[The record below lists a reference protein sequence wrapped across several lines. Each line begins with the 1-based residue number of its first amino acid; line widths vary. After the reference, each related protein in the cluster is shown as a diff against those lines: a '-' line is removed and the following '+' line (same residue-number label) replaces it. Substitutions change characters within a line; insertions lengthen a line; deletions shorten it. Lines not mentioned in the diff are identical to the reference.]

1 MEYSVEDV
9 SPVKK
14 KVTVKVEADEAAGA
28 VMATTAMYKTK
39 TDIKGFRKG
48 KVPLSVVESKFKK
61 QIYEEATTDLINVH
75 LNEILSELSL
85 RPLSGLEVDAGV
97 MEKEEPF
104 TYTFSF
110 EVMPAFELPPFE
122 GMEVEQE
129 KPEISEE
136 EVDSVIERVRENV
149 ATLENVDEDR
159 KAQDGD
165 VVLINFQG
173 YKDGEAMEGIKAEH
187 FELSLGAGQ
196 ALAEFEDIVK
206 KMKVGD
212 TLKEVVSFPADF
224 INEQMAGQDIEM
236 EVHLEF
242 IKKKVLPEIDDKL
255 AADAGGFG
263 SVEEMREAITKS
275 YMQTRSQLARSTA
288 QKKLLDDILKLVDF
302 DLPEGMVE
310 EQIAGKIK
318 EKERR
323 LESMGKRLEAEGQS
337 LDDLKAEFRPEAE
350 DLVKAQLILMKVAEA
365 ENMEVSPDEVEAYIQ
380 HTARESNEDYA
391 SLRAFYEQNNLMFA
405 VRDKLMADKA
415 MEHVYSRV
423 TVKEVAREVVE
434 AGE

>member
-14 KVTVKVEADEAAGA
+14 KVTVNVNAEEAAGA
-28 VMATTAMYKTK
+28 VTATTAMYKTK

-75 LNEILSELSL
+75 LNEILSELEL
-85 RPLSGLEVDAGV
+85 KPLSGLEVDAGV
-97 MEKEEPF
+97 MEKDEPF

-110 EVMPAFELPPFE
+110 EIMPEFELPPFE
-122 GMEVEQE
+122 GLEVEQE

-159 KAQDGD
+159 MAQDGD

-173 YKDGEAMEGIKAEH
+173 YQDGAPMEGIKAEH
-187 FELSLGAGQ
+187 FELALGAGQ
-196 ALAEFEDIVK
+196 ALAEFENIVK

-255 AADAGGFG
+255 AQDAGGFG
-263 SVEEMREAITKS
+263 SVQEMREAITNS
-275 YMQTRSQLARSTA
+275 YMQTRSQLARSAA
-288 QKKLLDDILKLVDF
+288 QKTLLDDILKLVNF

-323 LESMGKRLEAEGQS
+323 LESMGKRLEESMDA
-337 LDDLKAEFRPEAE
+337 LKAEFREEAE
-350 DLVKAQLILMKVAEA
+350 ELVKAQLFLMKVAES
-365 ENMEVSPDEVEAYIQ
+365 EDLDVTPDEVEAYIQ
-380 HTARESNEDYA
+380 HTARQSNEDYA

-405 VRDKLMADKA
+405 VRDKLLADKA
-415 MEHVYSRV
+415 MEHVYSKV
-423 TVKEVAREVVE
+423 TVKEVPREQIE
-434 AGE
+434 AEAE